1 MHCYAYYTCSPNF
14 IDGDDL
20 FTYTPSQQIL
30 SPDPSLGRLD
40 PASLTVSHDPGVN
53 VSKAPAS
60 TRQLPKELYRQRTAE
75 TLKASK
81 LHELDN
87 TLVMTRYA
95 IPLTICGD
103 AKNGRTDGRVPSL

>member
-1 MHCYAYYTCSPNF
+1 MLLSKVEEKTAKGLINPNF

-75 TLKASK
+75 TLRPRNCMN
-81 LHELDN
+81 LI
-87 TLVMTRYA
+87 T
-95 IPLTICGD
+95 
-103 AKNGRTDGRVPSL
+103 PS